1 MAIEEQPD
9 DAELA
14 AYVGT
19 ILGVDALV
27 AKTNTMS
34 TMPSMRAVQTFDDE
48 VPEIPMPAVRI
59 GETPPDAGRYSLI
72 GESQRRR

>member
-1 MAIEEQPD
+1 MAIAEQQA

-14 AYVGT
+14 AYVGRL
-19 ILGVDALV
+19 LGVD
-27 AKTNTMS
+27 TRDTQS
-34 TMPSMRAVQTFDDE
+34 TLPSMRAVQTFDDD

-59 GETPPDAGRYSLI
+59 GETAPDAGRYSLI